1 MQSTS
6 LELVT
11 ALVASLAQ
19 MLLRGYVYGIVEP
32 GFECTKGM
40 AVVKVRKMC
49 FIALSK
55 YEGSYDKVASTL
67 RDV

>member
-1 MQSTS
+1 M
-6 LELVT
+6 
-11 ALVASLAQ
+11 
-19 MLLRGYVYGIVEP
+19 YGIVEP